1 MRKQY
6 RYITNGIALGQDKL
20 SDFRLIAG
28 KNIKASFDGDVA
40 LRVAIPNDVELIK
53 FKSDPYSTTNEHR
66 TLDELGYDVLI
77 WSEKNKKWKVYNE
90 FKGIRPCDMHS
101 IRRASQ

>member
-1 MRKQY
+1 MRKRY

-28 KNIKASFDGDVA
+28 NNIKASFDGDVA
-40 LRVAIPNDVELIK
+40 LRVAIPDDLELIK
-53 FKSDPYSTTNEHR
+53 FKSDPYSTTNEQR

-77 WSEKNKKWKVYNE
+77 WSEKEQRWKVNNE
-90 FKGIRPCDMHS
+90 FKGIRPCDMDS
-101 IRRASQ
+101 NRRVVQ